1 MFSAA
6 GGQVTPEAVAPL
18 RTAAGT
24 DDAYT
29 VAVGASKGI
38 VFLDLSP

>member
-6 GGQVTPEAVAPL
+6 GGQVAPEAVAPL

-24 DDAYT
+24 DDAHT
-29 VAVGASKGI
+29 VAVGAGKGI